1 MNKYLGFIIL
11 ILIAVYI
18 FFLYIDP
25 RRIFTYTTERYFF
38 VILGSAVLILILG
51 FLGFVKDIKTKNFR
65 KLIREIALYFKDPKT
80 SALMFIIGISLL
92 FNPIFLGLGALIVLL
107 GSKESKFDE
116 FLRSIGLKQ
125 VILVLVLFAG
135 ILIPSGQISSVTAN
149 QRIGNLNDVILSDDN
164 MVGSSFGS
172 SSESYDIG
180 DWLISL
186 SYNPDQNFYVGKK
199 VDLIGFIFAPENLP
213 EDVFILGRFVIR
225 CCAADATPVGLK
237 VETNWREE
245 FKRDEWVRVKGE
257 FDLREINGNLE
268 LIIKVDTMELTEVPE
283 RPYIN

>member
-25 RRIFTYTTERYFF
+25 RRIFTYTTERYFL
-38 VILGSAVLILILG
+38 VILGSAILILILG

-65 KLIREIALYFKDPKT
+65 KLIKEIVLYFKDPKT

-92 FNPIFLGLGALIVLL
+92 FNPIFLGLGALIVLI

-135 ILIPSGQISSVTAN
+135 ISIPSGQISSVTAN

-164 MVGSSFGS
+164 IVGNSFGS

-237 VETNWREE
+237 VEANWKEG
-245 FKRDEWVRVKGE
+245 FKRDEWVRVKGA
-257 FDLREINGNLE
+257 FDVREIDGNLE
-268 LIIKVDTMELTEVPE
+268 LIIKVDSMERTEVPE

>member
-1 MNKYLGFIIL
+1 MNKYLGFLIL
-11 ILIAVYI
+11 ILLSVYV

-38 VILGSAVLILILG
+38 VILGSAILILILG
-51 FLGFVKDIKTKNFR
+51 FLGFAKDLRTKDFR
-65 KLIREIALYFKDPKT
+65 SLCKEIILYFKDPKT

-92 FNPIFLGLGALIVLL
+92 FNPIFLGLGALVVLIS
-107 GSKESKFDE
+107 SKESKFDE

-125 VILVLVLFAG
+125 IILVLVLFAG

-149 QRIGNLNDVILSDDN
+149 QRIGNLNDVILSDEN
-164 MVGSSFGS
+164 LLGSSFGA

-180 DWLISL
+180 DWLVSL
-186 SYNPDQNFYVGKK
+186 SYNPDLNFYVGKK
-199 VDLIGFIFAPENLP
+199 VDLVGFIFAPENLP

-237 VETNWREE
+237 VETNWKEG
-245 FKRDEWVRVKGE
+245 FKRDEWVRVKGS
-257 FDLREINGNLE
+257 FDIREINGISE
-268 LIIKVDTMELTEVPE
+268 LIIKVDTIDRTEVPE

>member
-25 RRIFTYTTERYFF
+25 RRIFTYTTERYFL
-38 VILGSAVLILILG
+38 VILGSAILILILG

-65 KLIREIALYFKDPKT
+65 KLIKEIVLYFKDPKT

-92 FNPIFLGLGALIVLL
+92 FNPIFLGLGALIVLI

-135 ILIPSGQISSVTAN
+135 ISIPSGQISSVTAN

-164 MVGSSFGS
+164 IVGNSFGS

-245 FKRDEWVRVKGE
+245 FKRDEWVRVKGA
-257 FDLREINGNLE
+257 FDVREIDGNLE
-268 LIIKVDTMELTEVPE
+268 LIIKVDSMERTEVPE